1 MDKIE
6 ISRSG
11 RVSVLTLKTDEANRF
26 DPESF
31 ALLDK
36 LLAEESARDNVGA
49 LVLRSG
55 VSGVFSQGLNLER
68 LQGLTDATA
77 IETFLRT
84 FFSILERVCFF
95 PAPVVA
101 EVGGHAMG
109 YGAMLALASDYRLM
123 VETGA
128 RIGLPEIKIG
138 IRVPVLVCRLL
149 SDIVGYDQALKHVLD
164 GSPWKSAAAHEIG
177 LIDELHDAAQLE
189 KAAIKLATRLAGAP
203 LAASRAIKK
212 AMRHKLQLEMRS
224 IIDTDI
230 AETRASI
237 MTEDAREGIAAAVA
251 GRRPQFKEV

>member
-6 ISRSG
+6 ISRTG
-11 RVSVLTLKTDEANRF
+11 RVSVLTLKTDDANRF
-26 DPESF
+26 DPDSF

-36 LLAEESARDNVGA
+36 LLAEESTKDNVGA

-55 VSGVFSQGLNLER
+55 VAGVFSQGLNLER
-68 LQGLTDATA
+68 LQGLSDAAA
-77 IETFLRT
+77 IERFLLT
-84 FFSILERVCFF
+84 FFSILERVCLF

-123 VETGA
+123 VTGA

-149 SDIVGYDQALKHVLD
+149 QDIVGYDRALKHVLD

-177 LIDELHDAAQLE
+177 LIDELHEAPQLE
-189 KAAIKLATRLAGAP
+189 KAALKFATRLAAAP

-212 AMRHKLQLEMRS
+212 AMRHKLQQEMRG
-224 IIDTDI
+224 IVETDI

-251 GRRPQFKEV
+251 GRRPQFKEA

>member
-1 MDKIE
+1 MEKIE
-6 ISRSG
+6 ISRTG
-11 RVSVLTLKTDEANRF
+11 RVSVLTIKTDEANRF
-26 DPESF
+26 DPDSF

-36 LLAEESARDNVGA
+36 LLAEEATRDNVGA

-55 VSGVFSQGLNLER
+55 VAGVFSQGLNLER
-68 LQGLTDATA
+68 LQGLTDAAA
-77 IETFLRT
+77 IERFLMT
-84 FFSILERVCFF
+84 FFSILERVSLF

-123 VETGA
+123 VDTGA

-149 SDIVGYDQALKHVLD
+149 QDIVGYDRALKHVLD

-177 LIDELHDAAQLE
+177 LIDELHEAPQLE
-189 KAAIKLATRLAGAP
+189 KAALKFAHRLAAAP

-212 AMRHKLQLEMRS
+212 AMRYKLQQDMRS
-224 IIDTDI
+224 IVETDI
-230 AETRASI
+230 AETRMSI

-251 GRRPQFKEV
+251 GRRPQFKEG

>member
-6 ISRSG
+6 ISRTG

-26 DPESF
+26 DPDSF
-31 ALLDK
+31 AVLDK
-36 LLAEESARDNVGA
+36 LLAEEATRDNVGA

-55 VSGVFSQGLNLER
+55 VASVFSQGLNLER
-68 LQGLTDATA
+68 LQGLSEAAA
-77 IETFLRT
+77 IERFLMT
-84 FFSILERVCFF
+84 FFSILERVSLF

-123 VETGA
+123 VTGA

-149 SDIVGYDQALKHVLD
+149 QDIVGYDRALKHVLD

-177 LIDELHDAAQLE
+177 LIDELHEAPHLE
-189 KAAIKLATRLAGAP
+189 KAALKLATRLAAAP

-212 AMRHKLQLEMRS
+212 AMRYKLQQDMRA
-224 IIDTDI
+224 IVETDI

-237 MTEDAREGIAAAVA
+237 LTEDAREGIAAAVA
-251 GRRPQFKEV
+251 GRRPQFKEG

>member
-6 ISRSG
+6 ISRTG
-11 RVSVLTLKTDEANRF
+11 RVSVLTLKTDDANRF
-26 DPESF
+26 DPDSF

-36 LLAEESARDNVGA
+36 LLAEEATRDNVGA

-55 VSGVFSQGLNLER
+55 VASVFSQGLNLER
-68 LQGLTDATA
+68 LQGLSEAAA
-77 IETFLRT
+77 IERFLMT
-84 FFSILERVCFF
+84 FFSILERVSLF

-123 VETGA
+123 VTGA

-149 SDIVGYDQALKHVLD
+149 QDIVGYDRALKHVLD

-177 LIDELHDAAQLE
+177 LIDELHEAPQLE
-189 KAAIKLATRLAGAP
+189 KAALKLATRLAAAP
-203 LAASRAIKK
+203 ILASRAIKK
-212 AMRHKLQLEMRS
+212 AMRYKLQQDMRA
-224 IIDTDI
+224 IVETDI

-237 MTEDAREGIAAAVA
+237 LTEDAREGIAAAVA
-251 GRRPQFKEV
+251 GRRPQFKEG